1 MVHGMAM
8 EILWKKV
15 VSWDLLLVYWWFYG
29 DVPLGND
36 YYVAVESGSDFHEKT
51 TNTLWPSNMAR
62 GNIPELNAGFI
73 RKITDK

>member
-8 EILWKKV
+8 EIPWKKV

-29 DVPLGND
+29 DVPFGND
-36 YYVAVESGSDFHEKT
+36 YYIAVESGSDFPHEKT

-73 RKITDK
+73 KEHH